1 MGELY
6 TMPPGF
12 LGTGAS
18 LLADLTLLAYILLI
32 VPGMV
37 GGWIL
42 ARMGKHRPGHKW
54 LMIGVTAVNW
64 VLILLLMVVAFF
76 FDVSSNIGSQPTNP
90 RYLMPT
96 LHMILGLPAQLLATY
111 ICYRMLK
118 EDYQVA
124 QAAKRRE
131 RNTSKYWFK
140 QAKWTMQLTLAL
152 WLIVSV
158 MGVINYVV
166 RYNVLPGSAARNEP
180 VVATEEPTLEP
191 TLETMTT
198 DEPMAT
204 DAAAPAATDEAAP
217 PAEEGPAVTEEAAV
231 TPDVTP

>member
-1 MGELY
+1 
-6 TMPPGF
+6 MPPGF

-37 GGWIL
+37 GGWVL
-42 ARMGKHRPGHKW
+42 ARMGRHRPGHKW
-54 LMIGVTAVNW
+54 LMIGVTLANW
-64 VLILLLMVVAFF
+64 ILILLLMVAAYF
-76 FDVSSNIGSQPTNP
+76 FDVAGNIGSQPANP

-96 LHMILGLPAQLLATY
+96 IHAVLGLPAQLLATY

-124 QAAKRRE
+124 RAAKRRE
-131 RNTSKYWFK
+131 RNTSKYWFR
-140 QAKWTMQLTLAL
+140 QAKWTMQVTLAL

-158 MGVINYVV
+158 LGVVNYVV

-180 VVATEEPTLEP
+180 PAATEEP
-191 TLETMTT
+191 
-198 DEPMAT
+198 
-204 DAAAPAATDEAAP
+204 APAATPEPAATDDP
-217 PAEEGPAVTEEAAV
+217 VPAATEEVAV
-231 TPDVTP
+231 TPEATP